1 LGDPTVLEAL
11 SFAKKGDRSLRPSLE
26 AAYNR
31 TSDLGLIAKT
41 FWTQGEDG
49 IAALKITVGRP
60 IRPQLAERLPNPEA
74 VINKLGAVVVQ
85 PKYDGIRVQIHK
97 NGANVRVFSRNLE
110 DFSLMFVEL
119 VAAAKKLKDRTLIL
133 DGEAIGYNPESE
145 EYVMFQQTASRRRQH
160 GIEEAA
166 ASLPLVAFVFDVLYR
181 NGKDLTPLPYGER
194 YALLGE
200 VLGGSTVLTP
210 APLTTTSSAEE
221 LTKTLLDNI
230 SKGLEGVVVKRM
242 DSPYQAGARNF
253 NWVKL
258 KRTTSGQLN
267 DTVDLVL
274 LGYYFGKGKRT
285 SFGLGALLAG
295 VYDAEHDRFDTITK
309 IGTGLS
315 DAGWREIHQR
325 ADKLQVKERP
335 ARVRSLLTPDVW
347 LKPEVVVEVLADEIT
362 PGTNHTAG
370 KVGDDPAADPAGDAR
385 ADAPGPPSPEQARVQ
400 LQQLREQ
407 ITREERGR
415 KQRDRSRH
423 RSEIRQD
430 DRADRRVVDD
440 EQRREPQRKEDEQGG
455 HGVLRGADDGPQR
468 ARGDP
473 EAGHLRSERA
483 IDRPGETTLDGR
495 GPAQRRERAA
505 ERRRPGGNGRRHELA
520 QRLDRRRERAAQLP
534 APQKAG
540 RVGRGPG
547 PTDEPVDRARDKS
560 QRTRAASARREP
572 GRRDGLALEARD
584 VGEGQRAARDRRE
597 GAPPARRLDQR
608 SGGVAQHTRPGG
620 ELARCLTCPRGDS
633 RRDHALGL
641 DPGIEPLAQ
650 LADAARTLSRA
661 RRDDLDVARA
671 FAAELVAHV
680 LGDAG
685 R

>member
-1 LGDPTVLEAL
+1 MTFADVAAYLDRMEGTRSRNELVKTLAELYTRTSPDEIQPVTYLIQGRLVPFFEPVEMGMGEKLVMASIAQASGRPVAEVNELFNTLGDLGLVAEKLSTGSPAKTPSIADAHSRLMEIAASAGPGSVEKKRTVFASLLHDLDARSAKHLVRMALGRLRLGLGDPTVLEAL

-41 FWTQGEDG
+41 FWTE
-49 IAALKITVGRP
+49 
-60 IRPQLAERLPNPEA
+60 
-74 VINKLGAVVVQ
+74 
-85 PKYDGIRVQIHK
+85 
-97 NGANVRVFSRNLE
+97 
-110 DFSLMFVEL
+110 
-119 VAAAKKLKDRTLIL
+119 
-133 DGEAIGYNPESE
+133 GEAIGYNPESE

-295 VYDAEHDRFDTITK
+295 VYDTEHDRFDTITK

-315 DAGWREIHQR
+315 DAGWREIHER

-370 KVGDDPAADPAGDAR
+370 KVGDGPGYALRFPRIVSFRAADKRPEDATTVK
-385 ADAPGPPSPEQARVQ
+385 EIVEMF
-400 LQQLREQ
+400 QQQ
-407 ITREERGR
+407 
-415 KQRDRSRH
+415 
-423 RSEIRQD
+423 
-430 DRADRRVVDD
+430 
-440 EQRREPQRKEDEQGG
+440 
-455 HGVLRGADDGPQR
+455 
-468 ARGDP
+468 
-473 EAGHLRSERA
+473 
-483 IDRPGETTLDGR
+483 
-495 GPAQRRERAA
+495 
-505 ERRRPGGNGRRHELA
+505 GRRKVS
-520 QRLDRRRERAAQLP
+520 P
-534 APQKAG
+534 
-540 RVGRGPG
+540 
-547 PTDEPVDRARDKS
+547 
-560 QRTRAASARREP
+560 
-572 GRRDGLALEARD
+572 
-584 VGEGQRAARDRRE
+584 
-597 GAPPARRLDQR
+597 
-608 SGGVAQHTRPGG
+608 
-620 ELARCLTCPRGDS
+620 
-633 RRDHALGL
+633 
-641 DPGIEPLAQ
+641 
-650 LADAARTLSRA
+650 
-661 RRDDLDVARA
+661 
-671 FAAELVAHV
+671 
-680 LGDAG
+680 
-685 R
+685 